1 MLTCDNVFALAKD
14 ACPRL
19 VTMLTIDA
27 KLLAEDGISAL
38 VKGVRGKPCCNER
51 AQLLTDEELSMT
63 VAEDTD

>member
-1 MLTCDNVFALAKD
+1 
-14 ACPRL
+14 
-19 VTMLTIDA
+19 MLTIDA